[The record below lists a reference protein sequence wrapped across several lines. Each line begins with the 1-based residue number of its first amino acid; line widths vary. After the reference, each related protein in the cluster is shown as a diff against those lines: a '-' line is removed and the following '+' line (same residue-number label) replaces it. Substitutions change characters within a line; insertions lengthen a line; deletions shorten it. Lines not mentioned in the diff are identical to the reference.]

1 EPRACA
7 EATCEAPG
15 HIEGVS
21 DLVPELAVPKHKTR
35 RFRRQAHSIDA
46 DLPSDGDQSA
56 LICDRIEMRSGVNS
70 EVRHWVS
77 EPGLIDEL
85 GSIWTKAKW
94 KWFLV
99 EKKVT
104 DAFDLIEVSP
114 KGQVDEDLGFFCR
127 MVTDPR
133 VPQWRDDTTEIS
145 EHFLLLCTDVRR
157 EHLLSEHR
165 GDPR

>member
-1 EPRACA
+1 
-7 EATCEAPG
+7 
-15 HIEGVS
+15 
-21 DLVPELAVPKHKTR
+21 
-35 RFRRQAHSIDA
+35 
-46 DLPSDGDQSA
+46 
-56 LICDRIEMRSGVNS
+56 IEMRSGVNS

-145 EHFLLLCTDVRR
+145 EHFLSLCTAVRR

-165 GDPR
+165 GDPRSSDYRASKYLVASFSWCGVVDDGLDECHDSHEMFAWTPTGTGEVGSIVTTSHPVT